1 MIAGGRNMSTYGDFL
16 EIQYPYDKD
25 PNSIAET
32 KFKRTFHFFNLLKSI
47 KDEYD
52 YIWIDVGP
60 STDIKVDNAMVA
72 ADYFI
77 ITQETKTYSFEGS
90 I

>member
-1 MIAGGRNMSTYGDFL
+1 MKIPRLFSN
-16 EIQYPYDKD
+16 
-25 PNSIAET
+25 AET

-77 ITQETKTYSFEGS
+77 ITQETKTYS
-90 I
+90 